1 MAEVAIKNDNIVPY
15 GGIFFAM
22 NESRRTG
29 LDKLAEDEPN
39 VLEGLSFVT
48 SDGGRGV
55 LCSHINQHMVKS
67 LSEQEKSH
75 SWRFGPQ
82 RSDTFSRV
90 AELNLHAKFLPLADS
105 AD

>member
-48 SDGGRGV
+48 SDGGRGGIMLAYQPTHGKKPV
-55 LCSHINQHMVKS
+55 RTREI
-67 LSEQEKSH
+67 
-75 SWRFGPQ
+75 
-82 RSDTFSRV
+82 
-90 AELNLHAKFLPLADS
+90 AFLAVWASTL
-105 AD
+105 